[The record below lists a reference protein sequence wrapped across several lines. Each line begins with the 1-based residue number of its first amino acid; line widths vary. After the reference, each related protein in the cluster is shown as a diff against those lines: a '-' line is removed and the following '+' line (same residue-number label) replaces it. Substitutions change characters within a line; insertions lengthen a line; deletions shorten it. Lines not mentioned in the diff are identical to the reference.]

1 MASNDNKRITLKN
14 KGLGSLNQIA
24 DMLWDEMKKEID
36 RNGYSDLTLN
46 LEGAVH
52 GIKEIIELNNI
63 KE

>member
-1 MASNDNKRITLKN
+1 MASNDNKGIILKN
-14 KGLGSLNQIA
+14 NGLGSLNQIA

-36 RNGYSDLTLN
+36 RNGYSDLTLY

-52 GIKEIIELNNI
+52 GIKAILELNNI

>member
-1 MASNDNKRITLKN
+1 MASNDNKEITLKN